1 MIYIPSTLHYIWLDI
16 ELDIANLEKTFRQKI
31 QTVGI
36 AFSRTY
42 DRSPAA
48 RLHKFRPESRLSAK
62 VTSLSIMLPDKEPK
76 NCQT

>member
-1 MIYIPSTLHYIWLDI
+1 MINIPSTLHYIWLDI

-36 AFSRTY
+36 AFSR
-42 DRSPAA
+42 PMIGALQ